1 MAYDV
6 SFLTLQTIAQHVGI
20 DVIGVTGVEPF
31 DELFPLLKRFYEEG
45 RASGFEHPDATV
57 RIDPLSLLPNAS
69 SMISIAV
76 AYVHEDAYGT
86 LYPKKGTGLVS
97 KYAWGTD
104 YHRIVTQKLERLASY
119 LEQHV
124 HHDIAYKIAV
134 DTSALVDRA
143 VAERAGVGFIGK
155 NCSLI
160 TDEYGS
166 WVFLGTL
173 LVDIEIERTPQAQM
187 DHMASLS
194 CQDCDLCLT
203 ACPTDALIAP
213 FVIDSTRCLSYITQS
228 KGIIPEEFRA
238 PLGRRVWGCDTCQT
252 VCPLSKTPSL
262 TKEPSFLPERELA
275 FPDLF
280 YILSLTNR
288 TFQQKFGHTAV
299 AWRGLAV
306 WRRNAI
312 IALGNIRD
320 DRAVPLLI
328 DLLRDARPEIRAS
341 AAWALRQI
349 DVKAGTMAVATAY
362 YEEKDPQV
370 RFEMHYA
377 LTFMENRQETDR

>member
-1 MAYDV
+1 MSYDV
-6 SFLTLQTIAQHVGI
+6 SFLTLQTIARKVGI

-31 DELFPLLKRFYEEG
+31 EELLPLLKRFYEEG
-45 RASGFEHPDATV
+45 RASGFEHPDAAV

-76 AYVHEDAYGT
+76 AYVHEDAYAT
-86 LYPKKGTGLVS
+86 TYPKKVTGLVS

-104 YHRIVTQKLERLASY
+104 YHRIVTQKLERLAYY
-119 LEQHV
+119 LQKQV

-143 VAERAGVGFIGK
+143 VAERAGIGFIGK

-160 TDEYGS
+160 TDEFGS

-173 LVDIEIERTPQAQM
+173 LVDIEIERTPEAQM
-187 DHMASLS
+187 EHVASLS

-228 KGIIPEEFRA
+228 KGMIPEEFRA

-262 TKEPSFLPERELA
+262 TKEPAFFPERELA
-275 FPDLF
+275 FPDLY

-328 DLLRDARPEIRAS
+328 DLLADARPEIRAS

-349 DVKAGTMAVATAY
+349 DAKEGTLAVAKAFH
-362 YEEKDPQV
+362 EEKNPQV
-370 RFEMHYA
+370 LIEMRYA
-377 LTFMENRQETDR
+377 LALTESNQEADR